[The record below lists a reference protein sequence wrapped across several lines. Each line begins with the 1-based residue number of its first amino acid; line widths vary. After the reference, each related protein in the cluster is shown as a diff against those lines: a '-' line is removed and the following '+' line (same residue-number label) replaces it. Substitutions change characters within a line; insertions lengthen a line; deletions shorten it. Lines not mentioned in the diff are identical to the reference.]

1 MKNKYNPKIDV
12 KFLTHLS
19 DDFNHFESELR
30 IKRIYKNH
38 LEPKSFY
45 EKEFCQFKNAAEII
59 KSSPSFDAK
68 TAVEIIKM
76 FDTCV
81 DIELDHLSN
90 FINCLNENN
99 DNDSLQI
106 KTELFILSMKLLEHS
121 DRQMSISLLFANITS
136 LRNEKPPLI
145 IFNKHKFE
153 LKQIILNYGYDKDKI
168 LGIFE
173 KAYSSMEKYFRK
185 HEYVSLN
192 EVVNHLSLQKEKL
205 ISSFNLSS
213 LSIYGSYSR
222 DEATEYSD
230 LDLLV
235 TLKNDVLLESYP
247 KYELVNYL
255 KDQVGLPI
263 DVTIFQE
270 IGKTKVVPKDIFET
284 AFKVF

>member
-121 DRQMSISLLFANITS
+121 DRQMSISFLFV
-136 LRNEKPPLI
+136 
-145 IFNKHKFE
+145 
-153 LKQIILNYGYDKDKI
+153 KI
-168 LGIFE
+168 
-173 KAYSSMEKYFRK
+173 
-185 HEYVSLN
+185 
-192 EVVNHLSLQKEKL
+192 
-205 ISSFNLSS
+205 
-213 LSIYGSYSR
+213 
-222 DEATEYSD
+222 SD
-230 LDLLV
+230 LPPRSTRHIHV
-235 TLKNDVLLESYP
+235 YENIFPSKNKLFQKYQESYL
-247 KYELVNYL
+247 YRIHNLR
-255 KDQVGLPI
+255 
-263 DVTIFQE
+263 
-270 IGKTKVVPKDIFET
+270 
-284 AFKVF
+284 